1 MSKFSVPAE
10 LRYTAEHEWASHDGS
25 LVLTIG
31 ITDYAQDALG
41 DITYVEL
48 PAIGRVLK
56 AHETFG
62 VVESVKTYSDLYS
75 PVAGEVVEVN
85 EAVVSDPSTIN
96 AGAYSAWLIRI
107 RIASAA
113 EFEALLGADAYTAL
127 VENAG

>member
-1 MSKFSVPAE
+1 MSKFSVPAQ

-25 LVLTIG
+25 LVLTVG

-48 PAIGRVLK
+48 PAVGRVHQ

-75 PVAGEVVEVN
+75 PVAGEVLEIN
-85 EAVVSDPSTIN
+85 EAVASDPSIIN
-96 AGAYSAWLIRI
+96 TGAYDAWLIRI

-113 EFEALLGADAYTAL
+113 DFEALLSADAYVAL
-127 VENAG
+127 IENAG